1 MTARQYT
8 RFELAHNQLE
18 AAIALYITSR
28 DRLSAITL
36 AGAADVLLSQLVLR
50 AGKPNFTE
58 RALQKDMEAGR
69 AAVTLKVFGKEV
81 NDMLFINQLKHF
93 DDGAQDV
100 IELDVDE
107 CALAAILKALANY
120 VDLPEHKRDLVLAFK
135 LWVKE
140 NLDPKKYNTDC
151 DPNWVPPPPGA
162 SQATPFK

>member
-1 MTARQYT
+1 MNPRKYT

-18 AAIALYITSR
+18 AAIALYVTNR

-50 AGKPNFTE
+50 AGKPNFTD
-58 RALQKDMEAGR
+58 RALEKDIEAGR
-69 AAVTLKVFGKEV
+69 AEVPREIFGKEV

-93 DDGAQDV
+93 DDDAQEV

-120 VDLPEHKRDLVLAFK
+120 VDIPQHERALVLAFR
-135 LWVKE
+135 LWVQQ
-140 NLDPKKYNTDC
+140 NLDPKKYNINC
-151 DPNWVPPPPGA
+151 DPNWTPPPPDA
-162 SQATPFK
+162 SQVTSPK